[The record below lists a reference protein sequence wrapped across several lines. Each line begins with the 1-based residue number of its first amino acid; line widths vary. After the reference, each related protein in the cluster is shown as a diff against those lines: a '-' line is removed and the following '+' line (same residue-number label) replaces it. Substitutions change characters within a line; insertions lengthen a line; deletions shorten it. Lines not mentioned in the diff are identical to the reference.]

1 MVNVSVRTATP
12 VQDKIDTEKNA
23 NIEHTKFDYGV
34 RAIVH
39 KSRTAELL
47 QYLCI
52 IQTDFTDYNY
62 CLNIM
67 VQVTRLHRN
76 RTVGGGL
83 PGKLGPEFV
92 E

>member
-1 MVNVSVRTATP
+1 M
-12 VQDKIDTEKNA
+12 
-23 NIEHTKFDYGV
+23 
-34 RAIVH
+34 H